1 MNGSSLQGSR
11 MLSGYL
17 GKKKKKY
24 NYGEEG
30 LGRVIYSQFGLRHG
44 AFSGMGIW
52 DSDYSFGAL
61 S

>member
-1 MNGSSLQGSR
+1 MGPACRAAGCSQATWV
-11 MLSGYL
+11 
-17 GKKKKKY
+17 KKKKKY